1 MCSCFSLIHWNC
13 MFKQLWRVAEYRS
26 KGHQC
31 SGDYWYWRMLLE
43 RLLKLWDL
51 ALLEYQI
58 FPFLFPILFFFWTPP
73 NTNTFFFLGINTEFR
88 DEPITLLDTSFLLS
102 IGWSRVS
109 ISRDNL
115 PKMMVHQHFT
125 IYRESFKRHDFKWY
139 CGELQTL
146 LYHNCTLGHI
156 HIGGSLLFIPLD
168 VSFFW
173 MGCNW
178 AVCCLHYV

>member
-1 MCSCFSLIHWNC
+1 MCSCFYLIHWNC
-13 MFKQLWRVAEYRS
+13 MFKQLWREAEYRS

-31 SGDYWYWRMLLE
+31 YRDYWYRRMLLE

-51 ALLEYQI
+51 AFLEYQI
-58 FPFLFPILFFFWTPP
+58 FPLSFPFYFFGPP
-73 NTNTFFFLGINTEFR
+73 QTTNTFFFLGINTEFR

-102 IGWSRVS
+102 IGWSSVS

-115 PKMMVHQHFT
+115 PKMMVNQHFT
-125 IYRESFKRHDFKWY
+125 IYCESFKRQDSKWY

-146 LYHNCTLGHI
+146 LYYNYTLGHI
-156 HIGGSLLFIPLD
+156 HYRREPFIY
-168 VSFFW
+168 SSRCIFW